1 MKLYRDKGTDNKPVT
16 LDEIK
21 AEARKLA
28 MIYAGVC
35 EMMSFEE
42 YLKAYYEEV
51 K

>member
-1 MKLYRDKGTDNKPVT
+1 MKLYREKGTDNKPVT

-28 MIYAGVC
+28 MIYAGAC
-35 EMMSFEE
+35 DMMSFKE
-42 YLKAYYEEV
+42 YLEAYYEEV